1 MYYKFLRA
9 CMLQETTTTHG
20 LCPCHTWNVPSYHE
34 HNLQSR
40 AGNEP
45 QPARALQ
52 GTACP
57 PTQGVCGHREVCR
70 FVKSCLR
77 IKDLIPTELK
87 SEWQHSASELI
98 TGMPCKLSSKPWGRL
113 SYCWAHTSLRA
124 AKLVCRTQTKQ
135 QNCHAYTAIWK
146 WLLCVGNQIT

>member
-70 FVKSCLR
+70 FVKSCMR

-98 TGMPCKLSSKPWGRL
+98 IGMLMASLKTGSISSSIQVFSTKVGVSML
-113 SYCWAHTSLRA
+113 FLEYKSL
-124 AKLVCRTQTKQ
+124 
-135 QNCHAYTAIWK
+135 
-146 WLLCVGNQIT
+146 